1 MAESDE
7 TGRLVRERM
16 TASISAMQGLLAMA
30 DECARIADVLV
41 TSYRSGGAMILF
53 GNGGSAADAQH
64 IAAELLGR
72 FTLDRP
78 GLPAHALNVNTSAL
92 TAIANDFDFEAVFA
106 RQVAAIGRPGDVA
119 VGLSTSGNSRN
130 VLAAVRAAKERGM
143 VTIGLTGAD
152 GGQLMQEAD
161 HCLCVPSHDTPRIQE
176 CHILV
181 GHIWCEII
189 ERALSGGTDADDRLS

>member
-1 MAESDE
+1 
-7 TGRLVRERM
+7 M
-16 TASISAMQGLLAMA
+16 TASIAAMQGLLAMA
-30 DECARIADVLV
+30 DDCARIAEVLV
-41 TSYRSGGAMILF
+41 TSYRAGGAMILF

-72 FTLDRP
+72 FTLDRA

-92 TAIANDFDFEAVFA
+92 TAIANDFDFDAVFA

-130 VLAAVRAAKERGM
+130 VIAAVRAAKERGM
-143 VTIGLTGAD
+143 VTVGLTGAG

-161 HCLCVPSHDTPRIQE
+161 HCLCVPSSDTPRIQE

-189 ERALSGGTDADDRLS
+189 ERALSGDTDADDRLS